1 MNKKEGFLL
10 YKCNSSN
17 SSSSSWSH
25 AEDYKWYNDA
35 DLNFALIDKMAID
48 LPTTKM
54 LKHKTK
60 SIKTLSKNTW

>member
-1 MNKKEGFLL
+1 L
-10 YKCNSSN
+10 YNSSYINVVIVVDN

-35 DLNFALIDKMAID
+35 DLNFVLIEKKAID

-60 SIKTLSKNTW
+60 SIKTLSKNTR